1 MNPKKLILI
10 FGSVIL
16 FCSCKKDDTVVIFY
30 TVASEQVYRYGA
42 FGEVPY
48 FVVKEKNDSDWKV
61 LRDGIQGFDYERG
74 YEYRVSFVVCHLQNA
89 ERFRELT
96 ADSLGISEAVG
107 DRNYTS
113 VATRNVIL
121 PIQSRSLSRF
131 CYNREIQLKRAGE
144 VFLNLQCRGVT
155 EPYYRKTAVS

>member
-1 MNPKKLILI
+1 MNPKKLILL

-74 YEYRVSFVVCHLQNA
+74 YEYRVMVNKIHVREPMQDASSIEYHL
-89 ERFRELT
+89 LCVISKT
-96 ADSLGISEAVG
+96 LKDSE
-107 DRNYTS
+107 N
-113 VATRNVIL
+113 L
-121 PIQSRSLSRF
+121 PPIRWKYPR
-131 CYNREIQLKRAGE
+131 
-144 VFLNLQCRGVT
+144 
-155 EPYYRKTAVS
+155 P